1 MATDL
6 AQTPE
11 FQQQL
16 GLFYAAWSSTELMM
30 DYAIGKLLHLR
41 PHQTHLLTSGMDFG
55 RKLRLLLHGYKRGRH
70 KRKNVIIGCLNYF
83 WSEKRNIFA
92 HSFMITSPLTG
103 LHPVWMTRG

>member
-1 MATDL
+1 MLKRSYLKYLPLVIAAAGIATLIGTRSFADSH
-6 AQTPE
+6 T
-11 FQQQL
+11 
-16 GLFYAAWSSTELMM
+16 MM

-92 HSFMITSPLTG
+92 HSFMITSP
-103 LHPVWMTRG
+103 